1 MKWFDSMY
9 INRLKDKDPLI
20 EFFERDG
27 SKIKK
32 QRVRMNFRTA
42 GKETKLSPRVLKITK
57 HDSSKFSREF

>member
-1 MKWFDSMY
+1 MY

-42 GKETKLSPRVLKITK
+42 GKVVNDHQEY
-57 HDSSKFSREF
+57 